1 MKKLCKQNHQG
12 GLNMTRKRTVNKS
25 KKMSLHI
32 DLIITLCSILC
43 IIVVATAISMIS
55 YNESKKT
62 IKDLTMNHLQQN
74 GREVARSVGREIQIR
89 KQQLEN
95 IAVLDEVR
103 SMQWNEQQAILI
115 REANAWQY
123 RDLFVAYTDGNVH
136 YAKENAI
143 KYQKEEDFF
152 KLIIKGEPVI
162 TEPYIVEDEGVSI
175 ITLTTP
181 IKGKEGEIIGIL
193 CGSITLD
200 SVNEIIQQVGFG
212 NSGYACIVNNAGEFV
227 AHKDMDL
234 VFNRVPF
241 LEQGT
246 YLNELLD
253 QLMAKESGQ
262 GEYHFNDGV
271 RYVTYEP
278 LEGTAWSLLVTESKK
293 EQLQPLMRVLW
304 TNIIIT
310 LVLIVISS
318 IVISLLIRY
327 YMKNSLERMNKRAKQ
342 LGRCELIV
350 DQVAHYPNNDVGEAL
365 EVLDEGI
372 KVLHK
377 TMQEIK
383 DTEGAVLE
391 SRNEIE
397 SMMKGITDE
406 VSHTTS
412 TVENITASLE
422 EVSANL
428 EEMDQ
433 VIHNVENST
442 GQSNRYVEKGVA
454 MAKDIQLQ
462 ATKLHE
468 ETIVSK
474 EQVQQL
480 YMEASGRLGK
490 ALEKVKVVEEIT
502 TVSNSILAIA
512 EQTDLLALNATI
524 EAARAGEQ
532 GRGFAVVANEVK
544 NLAEATGEQVH
555 VIQNNINEVLKAVQD
570 LSSASADMLNILKH
584 QVLDDYENM
593 ISITLKYK
601 EAGNEVKQMVEGIKE
616 KSEEIVDAISYTT
629 HNMGDISNATTHIV
643 GAATDI
649 VASMGSIEKQNQV
662 ILTKVNENKEAS
674 EALASLTKQFK
685 LY

>member
-1 MKKLCKQNHQG
+1 
-12 GLNMTRKRTVNKS
+12 
-25 KKMSLHI
+25 
-32 DLIITLCSILC
+32 
-43 IIVVATAISMIS
+43 
-55 YNESKKT
+55 
-62 IKDLTMNHLQQN
+62 
-74 GREVARSVGREIQIR
+74 
-89 KQQLEN
+89 
-95 IAVLDEVR
+95 
-103 SMQWNEQQAILI
+103 
-115 REANAWQY
+115 
-123 RDLFVAYTDGNVH
+123 
-136 YAKENAI
+136 
-143 KYQKEEDFF
+143 
-152 KLIIKGEPVI
+152 
-162 TEPYIVEDEGVSI
+162 
-175 ITLTTP
+175 
-181 IKGKEGEIIGIL
+181 
-193 CGSITLD
+193 
-200 SVNEIIQQVGFG
+200 
-212 NSGYACIVNNAGEFV
+212 
-227 AHKDMDL
+227 
-234 VFNRVPF
+234 
-241 LEQGT
+241 
-246 YLNELLD
+246 
-253 QLMAKESGQ
+253 
-262 GEYHFNDGV
+262 
-271 RYVTYEP
+271 
-278 LEGTAWSLLVTESKK
+278 
-293 EQLQPLMRVLW
+293 
-304 TNIIIT
+304 
-310 LVLIVISS
+310 
-318 IVISLLIRY
+318 
-327 YMKNSLERMNKRAKQ
+327 
-342 LGRCELIV
+342 
-350 DQVAHYPNNDVGEAL
+350 
-365 EVLDEGI
+365 
-372 KVLHK
+372 
-377 TMQEIK
+377 
-383 DTEGAVLE
+383 
-391 SRNEIE
+391 
-397 SMMKGITDE
+397 MMKGITDE

-428 EEMDQ
+428 EEMDK

-468 ETIVSK
+468 ETIASK
-474 EQVQQL
+474 DQVQQL

-584 QVLDDYENM
+584 QVLEDYENM

-616 KSEEIVDAISYTT
+616 KSEEIVDAVSYTT

>member
-1 MKKLCKQNHQG
+1 
-12 GLNMTRKRTVNKS
+12 
-25 KKMSLHI
+25 
-32 DLIITLCSILC
+32 
-43 IIVVATAISMIS
+43 
-55 YNESKKT
+55 
-62 IKDLTMNHLQQN
+62 
-74 GREVARSVGREIQIR
+74 
-89 KQQLEN
+89 
-95 IAVLDEVR
+95 
-103 SMQWNEQQAILI
+103 
-115 REANAWQY
+115 
-123 RDLFVAYTDGNVH
+123 
-136 YAKENAI
+136 
-143 KYQKEEDFF
+143 
-152 KLIIKGEPVI
+152 
-162 TEPYIVEDEGVSI
+162 
-175 ITLTTP
+175 
-181 IKGKEGEIIGIL
+181 
-193 CGSITLD
+193 
-200 SVNEIIQQVGFG
+200 
-212 NSGYACIVNNAGEFV
+212 
-227 AHKDMDL
+227 
-234 VFNRVPF
+234 
-241 LEQGT
+241 
-246 YLNELLD
+246 
-253 QLMAKESGQ
+253 
-262 GEYHFNDGV
+262 
-271 RYVTYEP
+271 
-278 LEGTAWSLLVTESKK
+278 
-293 EQLQPLMRVLW
+293 
-304 TNIIIT
+304 
-310 LVLIVISS
+310 
-318 IVISLLIRY
+318 
-327 YMKNSLERMNKRAKQ
+327 
-342 LGRCELIV
+342 
-350 DQVAHYPNNDVGEAL
+350 
-365 EVLDEGI
+365 
-372 KVLHK
+372 
-377 TMQEIK
+377 
-383 DTEGAVLE
+383 
-391 SRNEIE
+391 
-397 SMMKGITDE
+397 MMKGITDE

-428 EEMDQ
+428 EEMDK

-468 ETIVSK
+468 ETIASK

-480 YMEASGRLGK
+480 YMEASGRLGE

-584 QVLDDYENM
+584 QVLEDYENM

-616 KSEEIVDAISYTT
+616 KSEEIVDAVSYTT